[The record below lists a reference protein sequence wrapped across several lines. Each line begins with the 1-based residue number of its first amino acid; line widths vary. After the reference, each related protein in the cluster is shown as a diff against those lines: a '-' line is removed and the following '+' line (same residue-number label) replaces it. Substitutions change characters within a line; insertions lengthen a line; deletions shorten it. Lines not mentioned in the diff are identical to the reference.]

1 MKKITKSI
9 RLFSFLNERTA
20 IICRKVR
27 KYKRSIVFTLM
38 LLIISIILFF
48 SFHDSKFFVVLV
60 SLIIFSLW
68 GYFQYSIYYIR
79 FKPGTGELIREF
91 PIEIK
96 TSDIKDNDKI
106 ELQLRM
112 SGPNVLF
119 RADFIRII
127 SKNVVSKKII
137 KEETEIV
144 TMKIT
149 AEYWQL
155 SIKES
160 GSKVFSMQ

>member
-1 MKKITKSI
+1 MKTIAKQIG
-9 RLFSFLNERTA
+9 LFSFFKKRTA
-20 IICRKVR
+20 IIYKKVR

-38 LLIISIILFF
+38 LLVISIILYF
-48 SFHDSKFFVVLV
+48 SLPNSKFFVVLL
-60 SLIIFSLW
+60 SLVIFLLW
-68 GYFQYSIYYIR
+68 GYFQYSIYYIK
-79 FKPGTGELIREF
+79 FKSGTGKLIKEF

-106 ELQLRM
+106 ESQLRI
-112 SGPNVLF
+112 SGPSKLF
-119 RADFIRII
+119 HADFIRII
-127 SKNVVSKKII
+127 SKTVVTEKTKK
-137 KEETEIV
+137 ETETI

-160 GSKVFSMQ
+160 ESKVFSMQ